1 MIKYAHLISVYVCKY
16 AQAPHTLFV
25 FRGLVRLF
33 FVSFPSN
40 LLFLFHLLA
49 SILCFFILLFLF
61 ILRQFDGAHSRVT
74 KCCLVFISVAFM
86 SYIEISNFFF
96 LFDSHF
102 SVSFFYLGNHF
113 RCFKNFLITFDVYFC
128 FISI

>member
-1 MIKYAHLISVYVCKY
+1 MMLLMIKYAHLISVYVCKY

-25 FRGLVRLF
+25 FVAWLAHSLSRFLPIF
-33 FVSFPSN
+33 CSCFICW
-40 LLFLFHLLA
+40 LLFYVSLLF
-49 SILCFFILLFLF
+49 FLF

-86 SYIEISNFFF
+86 SYIDKISNFF

-102 SVSFFYLGNHF
+102 SVSFFIWE
-113 RCFKNFLITFDVYFC
+113 ITLDASK
-128 FISI
+128 IS